1 LLFRLTVLA
10 SAGLIA
16 LVFLSPAVDN
26 GAESPQGVARVLAVF
41 ARDAAMRRT
50 AVAAALG
57 LLVTACI
64 FFRPPADNRS
74 LLRRGRTPRTPP
86 QSIAG
91 A

>member
-1 LLFRLTVLA
+1 LLFRLAVLA
-10 SAGLIA
+10 SAGLIVM
-16 LVFLSPAVDN
+16 VFLSPLLDN
-26 GAESPQGVARVLAVF
+26 GAESPRGVARVLAVF

-57 LLVTACI
+57 LVVTACI
-64 FFRPPADNRS
+64 FFRTPADARALWRRS
-74 LLRRGRTPRTPP
+74 KPPRTPP